1 MSRIDNINQAI
12 VTLHESERVTKE
24 VLRQLSRD
32 VLEQLFEDGDIRYCN
47 KIIKVLTPVNK
58 RAWIA
63 FMQEFS
69 GFAFNEDAQEFG
81 KKLKALVEFEGQEV
95 AAWVAKQSAAKA
107 ELVDP
112 AWSIW
117 PWSERN
123 LKVEASEFTLD
134 KVTKGVQTYIK
145 KCEKN
150 GIKKCDLIRAIF
162 AAGLDVQD
170 IVAVLEGMEPAQ
182 QEEEALM

>member
-1 MSRIDNINQAI
+1 MSRIDRINQNTVA
-12 VTLHESERVTKE
+12 LHETERVTKE

-32 VLEQLFEDGDIRYCN
+32 CLEQLFEDGDIRFIN
-47 KIIKVLTPVNK
+47 NVTKVLTPVNR

-69 GFAFNEDAQEFG
+69 GFAYSEDSSSFT

-117 PWSERN
+117 PWSDRN
-123 LKVEASEFTLD
+123 LKVEAAEFTLD
-134 KVTKGVQTYIK
+134 KVTKGVQTYMK
-145 KCEKN
+145 KAEKN
-150 GIKKCDLIRAIF
+150 GIKKSDLIRAIF
-162 AAGLDVQD
+162 AAGLEVQD